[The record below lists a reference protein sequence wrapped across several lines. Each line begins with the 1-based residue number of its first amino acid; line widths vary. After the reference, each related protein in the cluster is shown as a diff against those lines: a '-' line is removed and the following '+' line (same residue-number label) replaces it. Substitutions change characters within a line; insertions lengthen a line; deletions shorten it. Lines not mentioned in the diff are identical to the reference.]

1 MPEFDYRLVYC
12 DQGSY
17 LALEEETRIVEPEDF
32 WADVRS
38 GVAAVIALPLTIL
51 SYFN

>member
-17 LALEEETRIVEPEDF
+17 LALEEETRIVDPEDF
-32 WADVRS
+32 WADVRF